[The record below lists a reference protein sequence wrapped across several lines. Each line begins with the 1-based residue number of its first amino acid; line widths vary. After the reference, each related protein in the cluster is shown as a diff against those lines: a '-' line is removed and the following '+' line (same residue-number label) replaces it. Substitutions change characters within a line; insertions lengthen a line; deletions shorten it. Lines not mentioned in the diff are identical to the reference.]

1 LARTFRFFCSLGLSL
16 AFALGVA
23 AAPITID
30 FEDVG
35 AALGAESFENASG
48 GFDSGGAAFANEFND
63 FGGGCCW
70 NGWLYSNKTDT
81 TTSGFSN
88 DQSAFA
94 GSGAGGSAT
103 YGVAFLGGAT
113 TITFDSEKQVLS
125 GDFTNTTY
133 AALAMQNGEFVA
145 KQFGGASGDDPDFL
159 LLEIQGYDALGS
171 LTGSVELY
179 LADYR
184 FADNSL
190 DFILDAWTSVDL
202 SSLGAV
208 KQLDFT
214 LSGSDNDPMFGL
226 NTPAYF
232 ALDNLVVAPEPGTGA
247 LLAFGL
253 VGIGARRR
261 RCGR

>member
-1 LARTFRFFCSLGLSL
+1 MARTFAFTTGLWLTL
-16 AFALGVA
+16 AFSLCAT
-23 AAPITID
+23 AAPVSID

-48 GFDSGGAAFANEFND
+48 GFTSGGGDFANEFDD

-70 NGWLYSNKTDT
+70 SGWLYSNKTDT
-81 TTSGFSN
+81 TTPGFTN
-88 DQSAFA
+88 DQSAFP
-94 GSGAGGSAT
+94 GGGAGDSAT
-103 YGVAFLGGAT
+103 YGVAFTGGTT
-113 TITFDSEKQVLS
+113 TISFDSEKQVLS
-125 GDFTNTTY
+125 GDFSNTTY

-145 KQFGGASGDDPDFL
+145 KQFGGPTGDDPDYF
-159 LLEIQGYDALGS
+159 LLEILGYDALGG
-171 LTGSVELY
+171 LTGTVELY

-184 FADNSL
+184 FADNNL
-190 DFILDAWTSVDL
+190 DFILDAWATVDL
-202 SSLGAV
+202 TSLGAV
-208 KQLDFT
+208 QQLDFA

-261 RCGR
+261 RCRR